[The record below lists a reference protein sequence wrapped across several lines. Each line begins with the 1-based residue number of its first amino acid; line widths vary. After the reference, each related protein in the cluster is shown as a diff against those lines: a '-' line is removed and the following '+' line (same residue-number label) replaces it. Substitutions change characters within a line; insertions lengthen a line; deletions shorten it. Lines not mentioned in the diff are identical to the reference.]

1 MRKYLGQGKKKKSQ
15 GKDSEGGKEVTNI
28 RNGKFADQK
37 TKNTSQGRFVFFQ
50 EKDMEGIRG
59 VTTQK

>member
-1 MRKYLGQGKKKKSQ
+1 MRKYLGQRNKNKSQ
-15 GKDSEGGKEVTNI
+15 GKDSEGGREVSNI

-37 TKNTSQGRFVFFQ
+37 TENASQGRFFK
-50 EKDMEGIRG
+50 EKYMERIRG

>member
-1 MRKYLGQGKKKKSQ
+1 MRKYLGQGKKIKAQ
-15 GKDSEGGKEVTNI
+15 GKNAEGGREVTNI

-37 TKNTSQGRFVFFQ
+37 TEKCFAGKIFFQ
-50 EKDMEGIRG
+50 EKYMEGIRG

>member
-1 MRKYLGQGKKKKSQ
+1 MRKYLGQGKKNKAQ
-15 GKDSEGGKEVTNI
+15 GNNAEGGRDVTNI

-37 TKNTSQGRFVFFQ
+37 TEKCFAGKIFF
-50 EKDMEGIRG
+50 KKKKRKGNRG